1 MSVKFLNKRVIGLV
15 HRNVTYLCKNSA
27 ELSRQFDAL
36 GMIILLRKYD
46 ERNLTLVIINCVDEV
61 GINL

>member
-1 MSVKFLNKRVIGLV
+1 MSVKFLNKRMIGLV
-15 HRNVTYLCKNSA
+15 HRNVTYLCINSA

>member
-15 HRNVTYLCKNSA
+15 HRNVTYLCINSA

-46 ERNLTLVIINCVDEV
+46 ERNLTLVIINSVDEV

>member
-15 HRNVTYLCKNSA
+15 HRNVTYLCINSA